1 MTDVLRKSVDE
12 PDEVVEF
19 PNVRSEIV
27 HLGDLTVG
35 RLVNQPGW
43 RWSKDVRPTVGGEW
57 CAIRHVGYVIS
68 GQLGIDFQDGSSVIF
83 RPGDVF
89 DIPPGHDGYTVG
101 DEAVVQIEWTGLRHW
116 AGYAGARSR
125 VLVTLLFCDVVSS
138 TAEAARVGDAAW
150 RDLLSQ
156 YFEAVRAKLEHFGGR
171 EVKTTGDG
179 MLVTFDGSARAIQC
193 AAAIRNIAREHGLRL
208 RVGVHVG
215 EVELVGSDIR
225 GVSVHQAARIMA
237 AAGPDEILVSDLTR
251 TLAGAAGLAFED
263 RGTHVLKG
271 FDGEWRLAAFVENG
285 AAPI

>member
-1 MTDVLRKSVDE
+1 MADVLRKSVDE

-19 PNVRSEIV
+19 PNVRTEIV

-35 RLVNQPGW
+35 RLVNEPGW

-57 CAIRHVGYVIS
+57 CAIRHVGFVIS
-68 GQLGIDFQDGSSVIF
+68 GRLGIDFEDGSSVVF
-83 RPGDVF
+83 GPGDVF

-101 DEAVVQIEWTGLRHW
+101 DEPVVQIEWSGLRHW
-116 AGYAGARSR
+116 AGYASVRSR

-138 TAEAARVGDAAW
+138 TEAVARVGDAAW

-156 YFEAVRAKLEHFGGR
+156 YFEAVRAELERFGGR

-193 AAAIRNIAREHGLRL
+193 AAAMRRIARDHGLQL

-215 EVELVGSDIR
+215 EVELVGNDVR
-225 GVSVHQAARIMA
+225 GVSVHEAARILA
-237 AAGPDEILVSDLTR
+237 AAGPAEILVSDLTR

-271 FDGEWRLAAFVENG
+271 LDGEWRLAAFAEG
-285 AAPI
+285 AGSPA